1 MIIRRA
7 VSPVSSPGFVA
18 ATDGSGLQP
27 SDLSFADQTLAA
39 GQGWYHAAP
48 LALSPGR
55 ATGPV
60 YSRANGLFKDHI
72 PGLFEGQ
79 RPGPIPAYGTAIGF
93 WTTNDHPKG
102 CKPGFIS
109 GIRGRNRWVGPSAL
123 RFIICR
129 PNLGRW
135 PRLVSCRAVGAQE
148 RGDGV
153 APRQSKTARF
163 GTGHPPGLFEGHI
176 PGLFE
181 GQWVVQRPHPRF
193 VRGPTAR
200 HHPSLWHRHRFL
212 DHK

>member
-48 LALSPGR
+48 LALKNVGMVLRLGNPRPLGSGR
-55 ATGPV
+55 ATHPVYSRATSPV

-79 RPGPIPAYGTAIGF
+79 RPGTIPAYGTAIGF

-102 CKPGFIS
+102 CKPD
-109 GIRGRNRWVGPSAL
+109 PSA
-123 RFIICR
+123 
-129 PNLGRW
+129 PAT
-135 PRLVSCRAVGAQE
+135 PM
-148 RGDGV
+148 
-153 APRQSKTARF
+153 P
-163 GTGHPPGLFEGHI
+163 
-176 PGLFE
+176 
-181 GQWVVQRPHPRF
+181 
-193 VRGPTAR
+193 
-200 HHPSLWHRHRFL
+200 
-212 DHK
+212 

>member
-1 MIIRRA
+1 MGKGQPPGLFEPQPRCNRGPRPDLFEGQRVVQGPQARFIRGPTGC
-7 VSPVSSPGFVA
+7 S
-18 ATDGSGLQP
+18 
-27 SDLSFADQTLAA
+27 
-39 GQGWYHAAP
+39 
-48 LALSPGR
+48 R

-72 PGLFEGQ
+72 PGLFKGQ
-79 RPGPIPAYGTAIGF
+79 RPVPIPAYGTAIGF

-123 RFIICR
+123 GFIICR

-181 GQWVVQRPHPRF
+181 GQRVVQRPHPRP
-193 VRGPTAR
+193 VQGPTAR
-200 HHPSLWHRHRFL
+200 PHPSLWHRHRFL